1 MAYSDFTLEAACST
15 FLLDLN
21 QEVDL
26 FAAVP
31 EAGISAHLRETL
43 DEFLPLAKSIHT
55 EKARSEFIVAPIL
68 GEVRKLMR
76 HRISLFSGT
85 DFNVDPGKGLNG
97 TCDFIL
103 AASNIQLFVR
113 SPVVMIVE
121 AKNDNI
127 KAGLGQCVAEMVGA
141 RLFNERT
148 REGASTIHGAVT
160 TGSVWQF
167 LKLEARVVYI
177 DRSEYHVDHL
187 EKVLGILVHC
197 VGGDPT
203 AAGAA
208 A

>member
-1 MAYSDFTLEAACST
+1 MAYGDFSLEGACAS

-21 QEVDL
+21 QDADL

-31 EAGISAHLRETL
+31 PARVGDLLRRTL
-43 DEFLPLAKSIHT
+43 DEFLPLATSIHT

-68 GEVRKLMR
+68 GEVRRLMH
-76 HRISLFSGT
+76 HRVSLFSGT
-85 DFNVDPGKGLNG
+85 DFPVDREKGLTG

-103 AASNIQLFVR
+103 AASHIQLFVR
-113 SPVVMIVE
+113 SPVLMIVE

-127 KAGLGQCVAEMVGA
+127 KSGLGQCVAEMVGA
-141 RLFNERT
+141 RLFNERAQQ
-148 REGASTIHGAVT
+148 GASTIYGAVT
-160 TGSVWQF
+160 TGSLWQF
-167 LKLEARVVYI
+167 LKLDGSMVYI
-177 DRSEYHVDHL
+177 DRAEYHVDQL
-187 EKVLGILVHC
+187 AKVLGILVHC